1 MQQRPASVI
10 VLAAIGGFLGV
21 IGLLVCGLNLVGSLM
36 VIAGDENA
44 INQMAET
51 GLELGSSDI
60 AILAVTEFVA
70 LVLSVLLMA
79 GSVGIFLLKSWG
91 RLCMLTYAA
100 LTLPNNFCMTFFYMK
115 AALPP
120 ALEQSAA
127 GPDVPMGGVLAIA
140 IICLSCG
147 WLIAN
152 LYPIAVL
159 VFLNLKTVKYAFE
172 TGGTPPPDQWGG
184 GGGGFGHPHPEQ
196 YAQPQPY
203 PQGYYPPPNQPQQD
217 QPAPQPP
224 EYPYYPPGDQG
235 GYQPPAPPEDQQRRE

>member
-10 VLAAIGGFLGV
+10 ILAV
-21 IGLLVCGLNLVGSLM
+21 IGFIFGGGGLLMCGLNLLGSVM
-36 VIAGDENA
+36 VLAGDENA

-51 GLELGSSDI
+51 GLVLESTDVVVI
-60 AILAVTEFVA
+60 ALTEFVA
-70 LVLSVLLMA
+70 LALSLTLII
-79 GSVGIFLLKSWG
+79 GSVGIFLLKKWG
-91 RLCMLTYAA
+91 RLCMLAYAGI
-100 LTLPNNFCMTFFYMK
+100 TLPNNLCMAVFYMK

-120 ALEQSAA
+120 ALEQSAS
-127 GPDVPMGGVLAIA
+127 PDVPMGGVLAFA

-159 VFLNLKTVKYAFE
+159 VFLNLQTVKHAFE
-172 TGGTPPPDQWGG
+172 TGGAPPPDQW

-196 YAQPQPY
+196 YGQAQPY
-203 PQGYYPPPNQPQQD
+203 PQGYYPPPGQPEQD
-217 QPAPQPP
+217 QPSPQPP

-235 GYQPPAPPEDQQRRE
+235 GGYQPPGPPEDEQRR